1 MTFETRGEANKRF
14 FWTFDRRCV
23 KITKFDNSEDIFS
36 SGYPILP
43 FPCSLQVEGESRYKT
58 LAFPCPVAGIVT
70 RQCANEMAMNVTFC
84 GIYRRILPDNE
95 LWQMYLIIGMDIKLR
110 QMISHDHSFWESKN
124 LSFNPLTIFERYTI
138 LIRIQIGHENLYNPS
153 YELNSKELDY
163 FLLFQ
168 FILANVSSKSHSH
181 GNRSIVPDLT
191 VKGGDNGA
199 STSRTVHSAACA
211 SFPSPGWRGLR
222 VSVTVYTTR
231 HKPNTL
237 AARFLFTGPRRPATW
252 RRVPQN

>member
-14 FWTFDRRCV
+14 FWTFDRRCIE
-23 KITKFDNSEDIFS
+23 ITKFDNSEDIFS

-124 LSFNPLTIFERYTI
+124 LSFTRS
-138 LIRIQIGHENLYNPS
+138 IRIQIGHENLYNPS
-153 YELNSKELDY
+153 HELNSKELDY

-181 GNRSIVPDLT
+181 GNRSIVPDFR
-191 VKGGDNGA
+191 GGDNGA
-199 STSRTVHSAACA
+199 STSRSSLSGVCLFSISRMERAPRIGNSIHDSA
-211 SFPSPGWRGLR
+211 
-222 VSVTVYTTR
+222 
-231 HKPNTL
+231 
-237 AARFLFTGPRRPATW
+237 
-252 RRVPQN
+252 